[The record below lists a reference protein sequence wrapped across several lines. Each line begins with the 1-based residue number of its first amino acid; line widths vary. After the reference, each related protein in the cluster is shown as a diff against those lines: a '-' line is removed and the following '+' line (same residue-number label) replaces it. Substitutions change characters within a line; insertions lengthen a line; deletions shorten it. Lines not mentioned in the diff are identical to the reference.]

1 MINKEI
7 DSLVRTLKKV
17 AERRELMANN
27 ENGLNEIEIN
37 ETEIDKS
44 IENSEIQDTGY
55 KDIKTPE
62 KNTKNGI
69 FYTRAKKISFSVKG
83 LTFTDIP
90 VLKSVQLSF
99 YEKYIVLILQKGFL
113 AQNDTELYEKLS
125 VLLNV
130 SEKCVKEFVEYLISN
145 SYLNFSAKEGKFV
158 LDKSIHFVLDKK
170 MDNAMFAEFGVKNA
184 DCNKIV
190 YIDGLKSFCLEDD
203 FNNDA
208 FRRKGSAN
216 AQTSDSLPSL
226 LCDYIEGSREQLE
239 PLFVRAF
246 SNTNMH
252 LKKDFTYNLQ
262 RDKFF
267 DYQFEFDALIG
278 YKYVKSEQRAI
289 RQSVRVL
296 SNNFLPENFIS
307 SLTEQYKED
316 ERVPKFIELDES
328 FYQKVT
334 PKVESLS
341 EIEDNIGRANE
352 KIIPIEDEVKEDKKK
367 LDALKKEH
375 KKQKEAEDTKVNK
388 ILEEIASKDDE
399 IKTNEELIADN
410 SANSELVKNL
420 KNTIKE
426 LKASKLHLEE
436 QLGEN
441 QKTIDELTKSFKE
454 TEDSFNSQIAKKEQE
469 IATINESIKTY
480 ERQQKEISKEYDS
493 LLTQNGKKLHPV
505 IKAVVDKYPAA
516 TNLLFRNI
524 ADICIWLDSA
534 ISASEFNSFDE
545 IGRCIDFIREI
556 YRKTLQA
563 VFDVIL
569 KKNVQNLG
577 SYFSDPFN
585 LIAIENTFKQK
596 KIQLDIKN
604 KLIIFHGLANAI
616 GHSVENGPKKKDN
629 EKKVEDFK
637 KLNVGDREKILLA
650 IPNFFNSIDFT
661 SSEIKAIVAKM
672 KV

>member
-1 MINKEI
+1 MINKEN
-7 DSLVRTLKKV
+7 DSLVRTLRKV

-44 IENSEIQDTGY
+44 VENPEIQDTGY

-99 YEKYIVLILQKGFL
+99 YEKYIILILQKGFL

-216 AQTSDSLPSL
+216 AQTSDTLPGL

-278 YKYVKSEQRAI
+278 YKYVKSEKKAI
-289 RQSVRVL
+289 RQTVRVL
-296 SNNFLPENFIS
+296 RNNFLPENFIL

-334 PKVESLS
+334 STGESLS
-341 EIEDNIGRANE
+341 EIEKNIDTVNE
-352 KIIPIEDEVKEDKKK
+352 SIVPLTEEVKEYKKK
-367 LDALKKEH
+367 LEALKKEH
-375 KKQKEAEDTKVNK
+375 KKQKHEEDAKVSA
-388 ILEEIASKDDE
+388 ILDEIASKDDE

-410 SANSELVKNL
+410 STNAELVKNL
-420 KNTIKE
+420 KNTVKQ
-426 LKASKLHLEE
+426 LKASKLSLEE
-436 QLGEN
+436 KLGEN
-441 QKTIDELTKSFKE
+441 QKTIEDLTKSFEE
-454 TEDSFNSQIAKKEQE
+454 TERSFNAQITEKEQQ
-469 IATINESIKTY
+469 ISTFNESIKTY
-480 ERQQKEISKEYDS
+480 EKKHNELSKEYNA
-493 LLTQNGKKLHPV
+493 LLTQNEKKLHPIV
-505 IKAVVDKYPAA
+505 KSVVDKYPASQ
-516 TNLLFRNI
+516 NIFFRYI
-524 ADICIWLDSA
+524 SDICIWLDSA
-534 ISASEFNSFDE
+534 VSASEFDSFDE

-577 SYFSDPFN
+577 SYLTDSFN
-585 LIAIENTFKQK
+585 IIAIEKAFKDR

-604 KLIIFHGLANAI
+604 KLIIFHSLANAI
-616 GHSVENGPKKKDN
+616 GHSLENGPKKKDN
-629 EKKVEDFK
+629 LQRVEDFK
-637 KLNVGDREKILLA
+637 KLGVLEREKILLS

-661 SSEIKAIVAKM
+661 KPEISAIVAKM